1 MQDPMGEEL
10 RALRERAYGP
20 DADIEDDP
28 AALERLLELEAS
40 VASPSG
46 KAATTGNSPS
56 APVNAERAAETSRIA
71 SRVPVDPLRPST
83 AAEAGE
89 SRTVGAGGDAS
100 PVSEGGDTGQV
111 SEGTDAAA
119 IAAESVPPPSPPS
132 RRRRTLVVRA
142 ATLGLALL
150 LGAALAYG
158 VMQLRPGS
166 VATLAAAPD
175 ADWPDF
181 LGDRQDGSTVF
192 EDFFGLTVA
201 IVPQPWG
208 REDDVPCLFV
218 LHSAGGAAITTVGCG
233 AGGFAPTAALAVTAT
248 LPDTL
253 TAEYPVGTALQ
264 FVLDDDRVVVYA
276 DRG

>member
-56 APVNAERAAETSRIA
+56 AAVNAERAAETSRIA

>member
-1 MQDPMGEEL
+1 MREEL

-20 DADIEDDP
+20 DADIEGDP
-28 AALERLLELEAS
+28 AALDRLLELEAAAS
-40 VASPSG
+40 VASPSV
-46 KAATTGNSPS
+46 KAASEARNSPS
-56 APVNAERAAETSRIA
+56 AQGDDESVATGRIA
-71 SRVPVDPLRPST
+71 APVPVSPDDPST
-83 AAEAGE
+83 DAEATDSRASLPDGDPASE
-89 SRTVGAGGDAS
+89 SAD
-100 PVSEGGDTGQV
+100 P
-111 SEGTDAAA
+111 AA
-119 IAAESVPPPSPPS
+119 IRAESTTAESEPVPA
-132 RRRRTLVVRA
+132 RRSRRTLVVRA
-142 ATLGLALL
+142 VTLCLALL
-150 LGAALAYG
+150 VGAAVAYG

-175 ADWPDF
+175 ADWPEF

-192 EDFFGLTVA
+192 ENFFGLTVA

-233 AGGFAPTAALAVTAT
+233 AGGFAPTAALAVTDT